1 MIDGVV
7 ITPLKQIH
15 DERGAVFHML
25 RKDAPHFADFG
36 EIYFSMVN
44 PGVIKGWKKHTKMVS
59 SLCCVQGR
67 MKLVLMDEHT
77 GTIDEIIFGAD
88 PENYKL
94 VTIPPHVW
102 TAFACVGDDPALLAN
117 CASILHQP
125 DEAENRA
132 LDHPPLPYEW
142 SL

>member
-25 RKDAPHFADFG
+25 RKDAAHFADFG
-36 EIYFSMVN
+36 EVYFSITN
-44 PGVIKGWKKHTKMVS
+44 PGVVKGWKKHTEMVS

-67 MKLVLMDEHT
+67 IKLVLMDERT
-77 GTIDEIIFGAD
+77 GYIQEILLGSNAED
-88 PENYKL
+88 YKL
-94 VTIPPHVW
+94 VTIQPGIW
-102 TAFACVGDDPALLAN
+102 TAFACVGDEPAMLAN

-125 DEAENRA
+125 DEAVNCPLET
-132 LDHPPLPYEW
+132 PPLPYEW
-142 SL
+142 

>member
-25 RKDAPHFADFG
+25 RKDAAHFSDFG
-36 EIYFSMVN
+36 EIYFSITN
-44 PGVIKGWKKHTKMVS
+44 PGVTKGWKKHTEMVS

-67 MKLVLMDEHT
+67 IKLVLMEEASQSVQEIML
-77 GTIDEIIFGAD
+77 GTKPDT
-88 PENYKL
+88 YKL
-94 VTIPPHVW
+94 VTIPPGIW
-102 TAFACVGDDPALLAN
+102 TAFSCVGDEPAMLAN
-117 CASILHQP
+117 CASILHRA

-132 LDHPPLPYEW
+132 LDNPPVAYVW
-142 SL
+142 